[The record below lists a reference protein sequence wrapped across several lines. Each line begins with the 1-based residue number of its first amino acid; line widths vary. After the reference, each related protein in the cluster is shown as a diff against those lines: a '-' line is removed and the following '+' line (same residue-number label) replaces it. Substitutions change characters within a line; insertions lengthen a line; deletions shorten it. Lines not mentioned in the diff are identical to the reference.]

1 MTSRQDQVADEVSDD
16 EIAVRILDKEE
27 LGLRQ
32 LLVKH
37 GKKVKSFLRWKY
49 GGQLDDEDRTD
60 VLHQVAYRAWK
71 YMGSFDDKRGSLGAW
86 LVGIAQNEAIDFL
99 QRERLPVGDLEHDP
113 TAADDDDTK
122 LDPERRK
129 LFEDLDRILEEL
141 PRMQQLV
148 AKEDLRSG
156 GEADGPA
163 LAKKLGKTAN
173 AVRVARS
180 KARRTIAEKLRALGH
195 CMRGDA

>member
-16 EIAVRILDKEE
+16 EIAVRILDKDD
-27 LGLRQ
+27 LGLQQ
-32 LLVKH
+32 LLAKY
-37 GKKVKSFLRWKY
+37 GGKVKAFLRWKF

-60 VLHQVAYRAWK
+60 ILHQVAHRAWK
-71 YMGSFDDKRGSLGAW
+71 YMGSFDDEKGSLGAW

-99 QRERLPVGDLEHDP
+99 QRERQPVGELEHDP
-113 TAADDDDTK
+113 PAADDDDTE

-129 LFEDLDRILEEL
+129 LFEDLDQILEEL
-141 PRMQQLV
+141 PRMQRLV

-163 LAKKLGKTAN
+163 LAKKLGTTSN

-180 KARRTIAEKLRALGH
+180 KARRTIAEKLRELGH
-195 CMRGDA
+195 RMGGDA

>member
-1 MTSRQDQVADEVSDD
+1 VSIPEDQVAEEVSDD
-16 EIAVRILDKEE
+16 EIAVRILDEEE

-32 LLVKH
+32 LLAKY
-37 GKKVKSFLRWKY
+37 GGGVKSFLQWKF

-60 VLHQVAYRAWK
+60 LLHRVALRAWK
-71 YMGSFDDKRGSLGAW
+71 YMGSFDDKKGSLGAW
-86 LVGIAQNEAIDFL
+86 LVGIAQNEALDFL
-99 QRERLPVGDLEHDP
+99 QRERLPVGELEHDP
-113 TAADDDDTK
+113 PADDDDTD

-129 LFEDLDRILEEL
+129 LFEDLDQVLEEL
-141 PRMQQLV
+141 PPMQRLV

-156 GEADGPA
+156 GEADGPS

-180 KARRTIAEKLRALGH
+180 KARKTIAEKLQALGH
-195 CMRGDA
+195 HLGGDE